1 MKLRN
6 RLSYMSSDDDMV
18 DITTTG
24 TTQESGLP
32 QDYQQQ
38 SPGKEKSLNEII
50 SRFIIYIF

>member
-1 MKLRN
+1 
-6 RLSYMSSDDDMV
+6 MSSDDDMV

-38 SPGKEKSLNEII
+38 SPGKGKSLNEII
-50 SRFIIYIF
+50 SRFINGKFD